1 MKAIMT
7 TAWLR
12 YRAVSAAASVLLFL
26 ACGGGSGSG
35 TPSTPST
42 PNPPST
48 PYFDATNYAL
58 DPGASLAQASESAV
72 VTQHQITLG
81 GKTLAYTATAG
92 HLTASDPV
100 TGSPEASLFYVA
112 YTADGA
118 AAAAR
123 PLTFLYNGG
132 PGSTSMLLHLGSFG
146 PKRLVTGVPA
156 TTEPTPFPLVDNPEC
171 LLDTTDLVFLDPPGT
186 GFSEAIAPNTNQT
199 FWGVDADAAVL
210 RDAITRYLTVSHRQD
225 SPKYLFGESYG
236 TPRSAVLAR
245 ALETAGI
252 QLSGVV
258 LQSSILNYYTNAY
271 WTSNSASNHAPLLPT
286 YAATGAWFG
295 LDNPEPASP
304 SDPATLFTFAQ
315 AMRDF
320 TTASYAP
327 AVANYLAT
335 GILSAADRALIP
347 QLVDATGVQASVWG
361 STADPYDY
369 DLHPATFQTV
379 LIPGSILG
387 VYDARI
393 SAGLGTPLA
402 ANGDPSDTL
411 IAGPFNAAI
420 TDYLPSFLNYTN
432 PSNYATVSQ
441 AIEYW
446 DFSHHGIALPDT
458 IPDLAA
464 ALTLNPGLKV
474 FSANGYY
481 DLITPFF
488 QTEQDLAR
496 LDALAFSFELR
507 IKEYTGGH
515 MTYLDDQARPMEKAD
530 LMAFYGAPGASLA
543 AEGQPGSGPAA
554 ATRALLPRL
563 APPSGAAVP
572 PRSPGT
578 RLRPWTL
585 RRPLEPILPS
595 GFLPVPL
602 VPPTTGAR
610 LRSQVDKALQATFDA
625 ADLAQAGTLTREQ
638 ARKAGLGFVVN
649 HFEAM
654 DRHRTGRVTFE
665 DLMAFL
671 ASR

>member
-225 SPKYLFGESYG
+225 SPRYLFGESYG
-236 TPRSAVLAR
+236 TPRSAV
-245 ALETAGI
+245 
-252 QLSGVV
+252 
-258 LQSSILNYYTNAY
+258 
-271 WTSNSASNHAPLLPT
+271 
-286 YAATGAWFG
+286 
-295 LDNPEPASP
+295 
-304 SDPATLFTFAQ
+304 
-315 AMRDF
+315 
-320 TTASYAP
+320 
-327 AVANYLAT
+327 
-335 GILSAADRALIP
+335 
-347 QLVDATGVQASVWG
+347 
-361 STADPYDY
+361 
-369 DLHPATFQTV
+369 
-379 LIPGSILG
+379 
-387 VYDARI
+387 
-393 SAGLGTPLA
+393 
-402 ANGDPSDTL
+402 NGDPSDTL

-610 LRSQVDKALQATFDA
+610 LWSQVDKALQATFDA